1 MDPIFLFSSAEL
13 GPQQG
18 YEREG
23 GDEGGSH
30 DSGVAA
36 PIAAAHQS
44 LFGPVSSLGKQCF
57 PGSVGNLF
65 PIQWRLYNWLCW
77 PTSGA
82 QADRNWGLGLRGKI
96 VVPESGQEL
105 WGRLLPGW
113 PRMVTKARQP
123 VDDWME
129 TTNLLHVLESIFLSF
144 PVSSSS
150 PLLLPVQIPELN
162 ANTPPYLLI
171 PCSPFSALC
180 FLFLL
185 KPVPSFSPF
194 PPFPIFVPSY

>member
-1 MDPIFLFSSAEL
+1 
-13 GPQQG
+13 
-18 YEREG
+18 
-23 GDEGGSH
+23 
-30 DSGVAA
+30 
-36 PIAAAHQS
+36 
-44 LFGPVSSLGKQCF
+44 
-57 PGSVGNLF
+57 
-65 PIQWRLYNWLCW
+65 
-77 PTSGA
+77 
-82 QADRNWGLGLRGKI
+82 
-96 VVPESGQEL
+96 
-105 WGRLLPGW
+105 
-113 PRMVTKARQP
+113 
-123 VDDWME
+123 ME